1 MRLTRGASGSGGAD
15 GSCGDEGRAAGSG
28 PGRQLGHGAA
38 GVSAARGKEKAV
50 RGRQRMRAASS
61 GPGPGRVG
69 RHVREGREGEG
80 TGPAKT
86 CAGLVP
92 RLGQK

>member
-1 MRLTRGASGSGGAD
+1 MTRLTRGASGSGGVD

-50 RGRQRMRAASS
+50 RGR
-61 GPGPGRVG
+61 
-69 RHVREGREGEG
+69 
-80 TGPAKT
+80 
-86 CAGLVP
+86 
-92 RLGQK
+92 